1 MILSTLLSTGAF
13 TLAAQAFLVIP
24 DATSIP
30 KVDDTLPATFRTKS
44 HSVTVDCATCPFA
57 LNSLRNG
64 AHEWTG
70 DVESNLEI
78 NIASDDDTLTL
89 NDVPFFPLQNPTLP
103 PTLFV
108 SQKKKDGEVSTM
120 EGFEGPLKLS
130 YSMEYSE
137 KHFTDKS
144 LVTALMTI
152 MGLDGQMIKVDN
164 VEIKAIKEADG
175 KVRILQSFKRTKHL
189 S

>member
-13 TLAAQAFLVIP
+13 GLAAQAFLVIP
-24 DATSIP
+24 E
-30 KVDDTLPATFRTKS
+30 TKS
-44 HSVTVDCATCPFA
+44 QSVTVDCASCPFA

-70 DVESNLEI
+70 NVESNLEMD
-78 NIASDDDTLTL
+78 IASEDDTLRL
-89 NDVPFFPLQNPTLP
+89 NNVPFFPLQNPTLP
-103 PTLFV
+103 PILFV

-120 EGFEGPLKLS
+120 EGFEGPLRLS
-130 YSMEYSE
+130 YSMEYNE
-137 KHFTDKS
+137 KHFKDNS

-164 VEIKAIKEADG
+164 VEIKAIKGADG
-175 KVRILQSFKRTKHL
+175 KVRIIQPLDKNKYPS
-189 S
+189 